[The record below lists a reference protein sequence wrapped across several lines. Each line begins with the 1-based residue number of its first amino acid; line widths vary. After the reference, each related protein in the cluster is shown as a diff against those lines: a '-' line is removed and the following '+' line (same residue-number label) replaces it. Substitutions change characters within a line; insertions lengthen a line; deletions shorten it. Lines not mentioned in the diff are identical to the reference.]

1 MCALLALI
9 VLLLFSFGQRVDRLE
24 VKDVLRVD
32 ENRGRK
38 LIEFQLR
45 LDVTVHT
52 LIKTRK
58 SPVELLP
65 MARTIDTQFAVA
77 EASRYIEPQP
87 ILKRL
92 YLFILSNRTQCRGE
106 SSLVPNTKH
115 PPRLCK
121 DRPLH
126 QKHKANRAF

>member
-52 LIKTRK
+52 LIKTRQ

-92 YLFILSNRTQCRGE
+92 YLFNCLTEPSAEGNLR
-106 SSLVPNTKH
+106 
-115 PPRLCK
+115 
-121 DRPLH
+121 
-126 QKHKANRAF
+126 